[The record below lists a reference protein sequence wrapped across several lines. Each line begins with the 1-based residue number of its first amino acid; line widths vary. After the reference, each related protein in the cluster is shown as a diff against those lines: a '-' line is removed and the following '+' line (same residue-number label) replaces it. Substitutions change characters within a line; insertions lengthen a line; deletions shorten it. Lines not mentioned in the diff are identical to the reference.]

1 MTTSSQQQSD
11 DVDVIND
18 EADNN
23 HVVNNDDADNAADVT
38 YDKISFKRNRIVK
51 GQHGGG
57 RNNGE
62 HGSCICGGSS
72 NYGKK
77 KFCGKQKL
85 CKTILNVIQF
95 S

>member
-1 MTTSSQQQSD
+1 MTTSSHQQQSD

-38 YDKISFKRNRIVK
+38 YDKISFKRNRIVI

-62 HGSCICGGSS
+62 HGSCSCGGSS
-72 NYGKK
+72 SSSQSRISGKAA
-77 KFCGKQKL
+77 
-85 CKTILNVIQF
+85 VA
-95 S
+95 